1 MVSNYGNF
9 YDLERLKS
17 KFKQFVSMCIEVEQ
31 LMRQPGFGW
40 DEASRMVTAKP
51 APWAQFTTEFS
62 FVKKYMG
69 KSLPV
74 YFNELENI
82 FGSET
87 GMVETEPMW
96 KGKK

>member
-1 MVSNYGNF
+1 MISNYGNF

-51 APWAQFTTEFS
+51 S
-62 FVKKYMG
+62 LVGSIYNG

-82 FGSET
+82 FGTET
-87 GMVETEPMW
+87 GMVQTEPMW
-96 KGKK
+96 KGKKYVLMSS